1 MPNVND
7 LKNSQFLTKEDVEP
21 PVKVTIKSYNEQN
34 VELEGEPERKKWTLF
49 FHELDKPL
57 VLNMT
62 NGQRI
67 QVITGSGEFKDWIG
81 KQITLYN
88 DKTVSFAGKLTG
100 GIRVFV
106 PPPTGID
113 PSKAPVP
120 DPSIQEPKYQA
131 NPDYVGDLPEG
142 ICPNCQKPLEDCTCD
157 IPF

>member
-21 PVKVTIKSYNEQN
+21 PIVVTIKGYKEEN
-34 VELEGEPERKKWTLF
+34 VEMEGESERKKWTLTF
-49 FHELDKPL
+49 REVDKPL

-67 QVITGSGEFKDWIG
+67 QVVTGSAEFDDWIG
-81 KQITLYN
+81 KKITLYN

-106 PPPTGID
+106 QPPNIPTPTEGQ
-113 PSKAPVP
+113 P
-120 DPSIQEPKYQA
+120 
-131 NPDYVGDLPEG
+131 NPEYREG
-142 ICPNCQKPLEDCTCD
+142 GAAFCQDCGKITEDCTCN

>member
-21 PVKVTIKSYNEQN
+21 PVKVTIKSYKEQN
-34 VELEGEPERKKWTLF
+34 VEMEGEPERKKWTLF

-67 QVITGSGEFKDWIG
+67 KVVTGSADFDNWIG
-81 KQITLYN
+81 KKITLYN

-106 PPPTGID
+106 PPPTGIE
-113 PSKAPVP
+113 PSNAPEP
-120 DPSIQEPKYQA
+120 HPSIQA
-131 NPDYVGDLPEG
+131 NPDYVGDDP
-142 ICPNCQKPLEDCTCD
+142 PPPKDD
-157 IPF
+157 SIPF